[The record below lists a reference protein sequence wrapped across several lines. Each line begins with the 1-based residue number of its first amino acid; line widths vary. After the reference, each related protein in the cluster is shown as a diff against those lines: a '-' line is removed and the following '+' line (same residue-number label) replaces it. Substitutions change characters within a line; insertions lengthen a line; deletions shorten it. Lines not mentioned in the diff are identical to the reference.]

1 MTKIVV
7 ALSGAS
13 GQVYGRRLME
23 VLAQT
28 PGVETHL
35 IISPSARAIIAHE
48 LGADA
53 PAEIEKLAA
62 HVYENS
68 NVGAAPA
75 SGSFLLDAMVVAPC
89 SIKTMSAIAHSYA
102 DNLITRAADV
112 MLKERRSLLL
122 MVRETP
128 LHLGHLKNMARIAE
142 MGGIIVPPVPAF
154 YHHPRTIGDIV
165 DHSVGRVLDLLKIP
179 HHLFRRWNG
188 SIAD

>member
-1 MTKIVV
+1 MAKIVV

-13 GQVYGRRLME
+13 GQVYGRRLLE

-48 LGADA
+48 LGHGA
-53 PAEIEKLAA
+53 PEELEKLAA
-62 HVYENS
+62 YVYENS
-68 NVGAAPA
+68 NLGAAPA
-75 SGSFLLDAMVVAPC
+75 SGSCLLDALVVAPC

-128 LHLGHLKNMARIAE
+128 LHLGHLRTMARIAE

-154 YHHPRTIGDIV
+154 YHQPRTIGDII

-179 HHLFRRWNG
+179 HQLSRRWNG
-188 SIAD
+188 EVAD

>member
-62 HVYENS
+62 HV
-68 NVGAAPA
+68 
-75 SGSFLLDAMVVAPC
+75 
-89 SIKTMSAIAHSYA
+89 
-102 DNLITRAADV
+102 
-112 MLKERRSLLL
+112 
-122 MVRETP
+122 
-128 LHLGHLKNMARIAE
+128 
-142 MGGIIVPPVPAF
+142 
-154 YHHPRTIGDIV
+154 
-165 DHSVGRVLDLLKIP
+165 
-179 HHLFRRWNG
+179 
-188 SIAD
+188 

>member
-1 MTKIVV
+1 MTKILV

-13 GQVYGRRLME
+13 GQIYGRRLLE

-28 PGVETHL
+28 RGVETHL
-35 IISPSARAIIAHE
+35 IVSSSARAIIAHE
-48 LGADA
+48 LGAGA
-53 PAEIEKLAA
+53 SEELEKMAA
-62 HVYENS
+62 HVYENTD
-68 NVGAAPA
+68 VGAAPA

-89 SIKTMSAIAHSYA
+89 SIKTMSAVAHSCA

-165 DHSVGRVLDLLKIP
+165 DHSVGKVLDLLRIE
-179 HHLFRRWNG
+179 HRLFRRWDG
-188 SIAD
+188 SIQD

>member
-13 GQVYGRRLME
+13 GQVYGRRLLE

-28 PGVETHL
+28 PGIETHL

-48 LGADA
+48 LGAGA
-53 PAEIEKLAA
+53 PGAIEKLAA

-75 SGSFLLDAMVVAPC
+75 SGSCLLDAMVVAPC

-102 DNLITRAADV
+102 DNLITRTADV

-122 MVRETP
+122 MP
-128 LHLGHLKNMARIAE
+128 LRLLLLS
-142 MGGIIVPPVPAF
+142 V
-154 YHHPRTIGDIV
+154 RTIP
-165 DHSVGRVLDLLKIP
+165 GRCRHPQSHVSRQCNRSRLLLRPRLCPRSPNAQEQRSGLQRLQEKTRP
-179 HHLFRRWNG
+179 HPQLLRR
-188 SIAD
+188 